1 VIALFWTAGKIT
13 AEDARRMKM
22 FLSKP
27 PVIEDQGSLFS
38 GGVPKVTVVHENPI
52 YERSATSPW
61 FFLSSTPGSRGC

>member
-1 VIALFWTAGKIT
+1 MIALFWTAGKIT

-38 GGVPKVTVVHENPI
+38 GGVPKVTVVHENSI
-52 YERSATSPW
+52 YERSATAPRFSFQHTW
-61 FFLSSTPGSRGC
+61 LAGC